1 MIGRIRAILVKEF
14 RQIARDRRSLGVLLF
29 LPLFLLVMF
38 GYAVSLDV
46 RHVPLAVYDG
56 DKSPQSRKL
65 IEGFRHSEYFNFKYD
80 LTSIAEID
88 ELLARERARAVL
100 VIPRGF
106 SRRLSRGQTCQ
117 VQVLLD
123 GSNAS
128 SASTALG
135 YIQVVIQ
142 QFAAGLTSGALLR
155 LGTARYLL
163 PVDLRPRVWF
173 NPELSSSVYLVPG
186 LVTFI
191 LSISAVISTA
201 LSIVREKE
209 RGTMEQI
216 LVSPIRPLELIVGKT
231 IPYAA
236 VSLAVTVAVLA
247 ASYLLFG
254 VVIQGSY
261 LLLLLVILLFL
272 LACLG
277 LGLLISTLV
286 ATQQM
291 AFTVSGLI
299 TVLPT
304 FILSGFV
311 FPIRNMPLAIQ
322 AVTFLFPARF
332 FLAALRSVIIKG
344 AGLAAFWDQALGL
357 GIFAFG
363 TLALSTLRMR
373 ATARSARGPA

>member
-1 MIGRIRAILVKEF
+1 MIGRIRAVMIKEF

-38 GYAVSLDV
+38 GYAISLDV

-56 DKSPQSRKL
+56 DKSPDSRRL
-65 IEGFRHSEYFNFKYD
+65 IEEFRHSEYFNFKYD
-80 LTSIAEID
+80 LAGTAQID
-88 ELLARERARAVL
+88 ELLGRERARAVL
-100 VIPRGF
+100 VIPAGF
-106 SRRLSRGQTCQ
+106 SRGLSRGEACQ

-135 YIQVVIQ
+135 YIQVVLQ
-142 QFAAGLTSGALLR
+142 QFAAGLTARALLR
-155 LGTARYLL
+155 GGGSRFEP
-163 PVDLRPRVWF
+163 PVDFRPRVWF

-191 LSISAVISTA
+191 LAISAVISTA

-254 VVIQGSY
+254 VAVRGSY

-286 ATQQM
+286 STQQM

-311 FPIRNMPLAIQ
+311 FPIRNMPLPIQ
-322 AVTFLFPARF
+322 AITFLFPARF

-344 AGLAAFWDQALGL
+344 TGLAAFWEQALGL
-357 GIFAFG
+357 AAFAFA

-373 ATARSARGPA
+373 RTARAARGPA

>member
-1 MIGRIRAILVKEF
+1 MIGRIRAIMIKEF

-29 LPLFLLVMF
+29 LPLFLLVIF
-38 GYAVSLDV
+38 GYAISLDV

-56 DKSPQSRKL
+56 DKSPQSRSLVEK
-65 IEGFRHSEYFNFKYD
+65 FRHSEYFDLKYD
-80 LTSIAEID
+80 LAGTTEID
-88 ELLARERARAVL
+88 GLLGRERARAVL
-100 VIPRGF
+100 VIPSGF
-106 SRRLSRGQTCQ
+106 SRQLSRGEACRLQ
-117 VQVLLD
+117 LILD

-135 YIQVVIQ
+135 YIQAVVRD
-142 QFAAGLTSGALLR
+142 FASNITARALLR
-155 LGTARYLL
+155 SAGIRLQT

-173 NPELSSSVYLVPG
+173 NPQLASSVFLVPG
-186 LVTFI
+186 LITFI
-191 LSISAVISTA
+191 LAISAVISTA

-216 LVSPIRPLELIVGKT
+216 QVSPIRPLELIVGKT
-231 IPYAA
+231 IPYAL
-236 VSLAVTVAVLA
+236 VSLAVTAAVLA

-254 VVIQGSY
+254 VLVKGSY

-277 LGLLISTLV
+277 LGLLISTIV

-291 AFTVSGLI
+291 AFTVSALLTI
-299 TVLPT
+299 LPS

-311 FPIRNMPLAIQ
+311 FPIRNMPPAIQ

-344 AGLAAFWDQALGL
+344 AGPAAFWEQLAGL
-357 GIFAFG
+357 AAFAFG

-373 ATARSARGPA
+373 RTARRARGPA